1 MSEEEDGE
9 LGNAGRDG
17 GALSEEE
24 DGELGNAGRDGGGAS
39 ERVTLGDV
47 RLSDLEEE
55 DRDNGGTGDRE
66 NLSSG
71 GWSSEEGGE
80 LGNTSSKK
88 DNLEERD
95 SNGLSEEGSENRN
108 AVRNRGGRLVDSDSD
123 SDDDL

>member
-1 MSEEEDGE
+1 M
-9 LGNAGRDG
+9 
-17 GALSEEE
+17 
-24 DGELGNAGRDGGGAS
+24 
-39 ERVTLGDV
+39 GDV

-55 DRDNGGTGDRE
+55 DRDDDRTGDRE

-88 DNLEERD
+88 DNLEERNR
-95 SNGLSEEGSENRN
+95 NGLSEEGSENRN

-123 SDDDL
+123 DDL